1 MVLQLPELLLVLLV
15 LEVPMVLQLPEL
27 LLVLEV
33 PMVRQLPELLLLL
46 QLLELLGILVDLEV
60 L

>member
-1 MVLQLPELLLVLLV
+1 
-15 LEVPMVLQLPEL
+15 MVLQLPEL

-33 PMVRQLPELLLLL
+33 LMVLPLPELLLLL

>member
-1 MVLQLPELLLVLLV
+1 MVRQLPELLLL
-15 LEVPMVLQLPEL
+15 
-27 LLVLEV
+27 LEV

-60 L
+60 LSLPELQ